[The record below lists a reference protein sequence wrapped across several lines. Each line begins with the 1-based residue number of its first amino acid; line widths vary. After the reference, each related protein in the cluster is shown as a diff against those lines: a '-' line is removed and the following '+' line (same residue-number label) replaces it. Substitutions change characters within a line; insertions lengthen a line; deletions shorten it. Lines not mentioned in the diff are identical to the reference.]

1 LKKYIT
7 FNRIAII
14 YLLYY
19 EKLDDT
25 KKVISSVI
33 RSRTDNTMT
42 IRSRTDN
49 TMTKRSRTDNTMTK
63 RSRTDNT
70 MTKRSRTDNTMTKR
84 RRTDN
89 TMTKRSRTDNTMT
102 KRRTDN
108 TMTKRSRTD
117 NTMTKRKQIT
127 KGQTMIYKTLH
138 RKLDIACRATCA
150 NFAKYKK
157 NAYNFSSRATPLYL
171 VTVES
176 HIVKHRIFLFSI

>member
-1 LKKYIT
+1 M
-7 FNRIAII
+7 
-14 YLLYY
+14 
-19 EKLDDT
+19 T
-25 KKVISSVI
+25 K
-33 RSRTDNTMT
+33 RRRTG
-42 IRSRTDN
+42 N
-49 TMTKRSRTDNTMTK
+49 TMTKRRRTG
-63 RSRTDNT
+63 
-70 MTKRSRTDNTMTKR
+70 NTMTKR

-102 KRRTDN
+102 KRR
-108 TMTKRSRTD
+108 RTD

>member
-25 KKVISSVI
+25 KNVISSVI

-70 MTKRSRTDNTMTKR
+70 MTKRSRTDNTMTI
-84 RRTDN
+84 
-89 TMTKRSRTDNTMT
+89 RSRTDNTMT
-102 KRRTDN
+102 I
-108 TMTKRSRTD
+108 
-117 NTMTKRKQIT
+117 RKSSKIKT
-127 KGQTMIYKTLH
+127 IAYKILH
-138 RKLDIACRATCA
+138 RKLYCATG
-150 NFAKYKK
+150 
-157 NAYNFSSRATPLYL
+157 
-171 VTVES
+171 S
-176 HIVKHRIFLFSI
+176 H